1 MVLTVGQI
9 TSFFEDND
17 QCGLT
22 NRTKILSLN
31 AEGISTIDDLA
42 EWEDEDWDQWASNCK
57 RPDKTQDPNNP
68 AQLIST
74 VPYSLS
80 VKSLKRLKLA
90 SKLVRYYESV
100 SIEITAASMIW
111 KVLKNFS
118 IQIKAMSIKS
128 KESKL

>member
-1 MVLTVGQI
+1 MVLTAGQI

-22 NRTKILSLN
+22 NRTKISSLN

-57 RPDKTQDPNNP
+57 RPDKTVDPNNA

-74 VPYSLS
+74 CALLSL
-80 VKSLKRLKLA
+80 R
-90 SKLVRYYESV
+90 
-100 SIEITAASMIW
+100 
-111 KVLKNFS
+111 
-118 IQIKAMSIKS
+118 
-128 KESKL
+128 